1 MDVILLPY
9 LRSRDESEREHLL
22 SDLIFVHAASQVR
35 HTLRQRLGLYVNA
48 QGVNSHNQDA
58 EDLYHDVLAKLL
70 QFLNDPRLKSGAV
83 EVNNFRQYV
92 TRVATNA
99 CHDYLRAKS
108 PARSRLKNSLRD
120 LLDRHHEFAVWKV
133 EHETLCG
140 LASWRGNDKSTVA
153 GNRVA
158 ELQERTGS
166 LRSKIFHRDDIKR
179 APLAGVVQKVFI
191 WAEGPVELDEMVGAL
206 AALLDVK
213 DYPAESLGDGESQN
227 FTERLTDSSRHFD
240 SVLEMRE
247 TLGRLWTEVG
257 LLPLNQRDTFCLSF
271 EDESGDDLFSL
282 LLDAGLV
289 TLPQLAQELDRPL
302 EQLMQLWQQMPMD
315 SAGIADELNATRQ
328 QVNKWRF
335 RALKQLEK
343 VMMPAQARK

>member
-9 LRSRDESEREHLL
+9 VRSGDESEREQLL
-22 SDLIFVHAASQVR
+22 SHLIFVYAAPLVR
-35 HTLRQRLGLYVNA
+35 HTLRIRLGLYVNV
-48 QGVNSHNQDA
+48 QGVNSHNHDA
-58 EDLYHDVLAKLL
+58 EDLYHDVIAKLL
-70 QFLNDPRLKSGAV
+70 QLLNDPRLKSGAV

-99 CHDYLRAKS
+99 CHDYLRSKS

-140 LASWRGNDKSTVA
+140 LASWRGNGKSTA
-153 GNRVA
+153 AANRVA
-158 ELQERTGS
+158 ELQERAVS
-166 LRSKIFHRDDIKR
+166 LRSKIFRSDDIKR
-179 APLAGVVQKVFI
+179 APLAGVVQKVFT
-191 WAEGPVELDEMVGAL
+191 WAEGAVELDELVSAL

-213 DYPAESLGDGESQN
+213 DYPAESLGDGESHN
-227 FTERLTDSSRHFD
+227 LTERLTDSSPHYD
-240 SVLEMRE
+240 SGLEMRE
-247 TLGRLWTEVG
+247 TLGRLWTEVRR
-257 LLPLNQRDTFCLSF
+257 LPPNHRDTFCLSF
-271 EDESGDDLFSL
+271 EDDSGDDLFSL

-335 RALKQLEK
+335 RALRQLEK
-343 VMMPAQARK
+343 VMMPASARK